1 MQSRPTFLNLFLF
14 YITSFKNYFVMTTQ
28 LTENELLNLANLGYD
43 VTLQNI
49 KSGRIRID
57 NWQDWDYQLTDK
69 DIEQICSVLGGWERT
84 KNIIANRLRSLKTLP
99 SNWCFDR
106 IHYCRHS
113 KRWAYCAGQ
122 DYPSELATIRK
133 WFTNL

>member
-1 MQSRPTFLNLFLF
+1 MNTQ
-14 YITSFKNYFVMTTQ
+14 TTKPVVSES
-28 LTENELLNLANLGYD
+28 LLELATKGYD

-49 KSGRIRID
+49 KSGRIRSIESG
-57 NWQDWDYQLTDK
+57 WTDWDYQLTDE
-69 DIEQICSVLGGWERT
+69 DIIQIVEVLGGWEKTQNR
-84 KNIIANRLRSLKTLP
+84 IAGKLRRLSTLP

-106 IHYCRHS
+106 IHFCKHS

-122 DYPSELATIRK
+122 DYPAELATIRK